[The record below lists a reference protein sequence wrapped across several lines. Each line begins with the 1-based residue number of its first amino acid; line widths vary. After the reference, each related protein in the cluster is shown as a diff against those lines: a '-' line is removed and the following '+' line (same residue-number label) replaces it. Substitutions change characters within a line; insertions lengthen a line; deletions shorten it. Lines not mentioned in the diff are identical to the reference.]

1 MSEKKNLLLIGGGH
15 AHIEVLRQ
23 LAERPIPDVDVA
35 LFDSTPSVWYS
46 GMIPGVIAGHY
57 EPADAKVNLW
67 ALCQRARVRFIE
79 TSIVGVD
86 PAMQRI
92 YTASQ
97 DRHFYD
103 VASFDIGSVSKPLN
117 AAPGA
122 YVVPVKPTDRLLD
135 AIRERES
142 IKSSSVST
150 VRVIGGGAAAVEV
163 ALALAHR
170 WRAMQSERKIGL
182 VSATA
187 LLPAFPS
194 RARRAA
200 LAACKR
206 AGVSVLEDS
215 PVASIEPTHLAL
227 ASGTNIPCQISVLAT
242 GSSPNDLVAQMEVLK
257 ADDGAIAI
265 NSGLQSRSHKN
276 VFAAGDCA
284 TNPKSP
290 IPKAG
295 VYAVRQGPIL
305 YENLSRA
312 LRGGELLAYDFKPEA
327 LALISLG
334 EQHAIAARNGLSIA
348 GNWVWQWKNR
358 IDRQWIAKYT

>member
-23 LAERPIPDVDVA
+23 LAEKPIPDVDVA

-46 GMIPGVIAGHY
+46 GMIPGVVAGHY

-86 PAMQRI
+86 PAMQRV

-103 VASFDIGSVSKPLN
+103 VASFDIGSISKPLN
-117 AAPGA
+117 TSPGA

-135 AIRERES
+135 AIREREA

-150 VRVIGGGAAAVEV
+150 IQVIGGGAAAVEI

-170 WRAMQSERKIGL
+170 WKSGSERKIGL
-182 VSATA
+182 VSGAR
-187 LLPAFPS
+187 LLSGFPA
-194 RARRAA
+194 RARKAA

-206 AGVSVLEDS
+206 AGVAVVEAD

-227 ASGTNIPCQISVLAT
+227 ASGANVPCQISVLAT
-242 GSSPNDLVAQMEVLK
+242 GSAPPELLSHMDVLK
-257 ADDGAIAI
+257 ADDGCIAI

-284 TNPKSP
+284 TNPKALL
-290 IPKAG
+290 PKAG

-305 YENLSRA
+305 FENLGRA
-312 LRGGELLAYDFKPEA
+312 LRGGELIAYDFKPEA

-334 EQHAIAARNGLSIA
+334 EKRAIASRNGLSIA
-348 GNWVWQWKNR
+348 GDWVWRWKDR
-358 IDRQWIAKYT
+358 IDREWLAKYR